1 MSQPA
6 LSLAGIHSER
16 LDLPDVQ
23 AEPPAIPLLLDE
35 AGITDLRYPITLH
48 QADGTLHQTVATT
61 SFAASVAADTRGVHM
76 SRFVETL
83 HDWHNRIAIQT
94 LSQLLTDLRDRMVAR
109 DVVTRLEFPLFLERE
124 APVTGGSAL
133 VAYDCSLEGRLR
145 GPSTDCTI
153 TTRVPI
159 TSLCPCSREIS
170 DYGAHNQR
178 GSIEITVSFDLQD
191 GTQSLDFD
199 DLITAAE
206 EAGSAP
212 IYSLLKRTDERY
224 VTMQAYENPA
234 FVEDITRAVASALRP
249 DRRIRAGRVRV
260 VNEES
265 IHSHNAYAA
274 IQWAH

>member
-1 MSQPA
+1 VSQPT
-6 LSLAGIHSER
+6 LSLAG
-16 LDLPDVQ
+16 LDPLELPDVQ
-23 AEPPAIPLLLDE
+23 SEAPAIPIVLDE
-35 AGITDLRYPITLH
+35 AGIADLRYPITVQL
-48 QADGTLHQTVATT
+48 ADGTSYPTVATT
-61 SFAASVAADTRGVHM
+61 SFAASVAADIRGVHM

-83 HDWHNRIAIQT
+83 HDWRDRIAVRT
-94 LSQLLTDLRDRMVAR
+94 LAALLSHLGNSLAAQAVVAR
-109 DVVTRLEFPLFLERE
+109 FEFPLFLERV
-124 APVTGGSAL
+124 APASGGRAL
-133 VAYDCSLEGRLR
+133 VGYDCSLEGRLHSR
-145 GPSTDCTI
+145 GTDCTL

-178 GSIEITVSFDLQD
+178 GSIETSVFFELIDTVRP
-191 GTQSLDFD
+191 LDFS
-199 DLITAAE
+199 DLIATGE

-234 FVEDITRAVASALRP
+234 FVEDITRAVAAALKS
-249 DRRIRAGRVRV
+249 DSRIRKGRVRV

-274 IQWAH
+274 IGWTH

>member
-1 MSQPA
+1 MSQPV
-6 LSLAGIHSER
+6 LSLAER
-16 LDLPDVQ
+16 NQSSFELPDVQ
-23 AEPPAIPLLLDE
+23 AETPAVPLVVDE
-35 AGITDLRYPITLH
+35 AGIVDLRYPITM
-48 QADGTLHQTVATT
+48 QEASGTSHQTVANT
-61 SFAASVAADTRGVHM
+61 SFAASVPTDARGVHM

-83 HDWHNRIAIQT
+83 HDWHRRIAVHT
-94 LSQLLTDLRDRMVAR
+94 LSALLADLSG
-109 DVVTRLEFPLFLERE
+109 RLDAQEVIAKFEFPLFLERT
-124 APVTGGSAL
+124 APVSGGSAF
-133 VAYDCSLEGRLR
+133 VAYDCSLEGRLQ
-145 GPSTDCTI
+145 SEVADCTL

-178 GSIEITVSFDLQD
+178 GSIEISVSFELTEHALLEF
-191 GTQSLDFD
+191 G
-199 DLITAAE
+199 DLIAAAD

-234 FVEDITRAVASALRP
+234 FVEDITRAVAAALRS
-249 DRRIRAGRVRV
+249 DLRIRAGRVRV

-274 IQWAH
+274 IKWAH

>member
-6 LSLAGIHSER
+6 LSLASLEP

-23 AEPPAIPLLLDE
+23 AEAPAIPMVLDE
-35 AGITDLRYPITLH
+35 AGIADLRYPITLH
-48 QADGTLHQTVATT
+48 QSDGSSHPTVATT
-61 SFAASVAADTRGVHM
+61 SFAASVPADTRGVHM

-83 HDWHNRIAIQT
+83 HDWHDRVAVHT
-94 LSQLLTDLRDRMVAR
+94 LPGLLADLSERLAAQEVVA
-109 DVVTRLEFPLFLERE
+109 RLEFPLFLERTG
-124 APVTGGSAL
+124 PVSGGNAF
-133 VAYDCSLEGRLR
+133 VAYDCSLEGRLN
-145 GPSTDCTI
+145 SQETHCTL

-178 GSIEITVSFDLQD
+178 GSVEISVTFELTEDAQP
-191 GTQSLDFD
+191 LDFGS
-199 DLITAAE
+199 LIEVAE

-224 VTMQAYENPA
+224 VTMRAFENPA
-234 FVEDITRAVASALRP
+234 FVEDITRAVAAPLRADP
-249 DRRIRAGRVRV
+249 RIRIGRVRV

-265 IHSHNAYAA
+265 IHSHNAYAS
-274 IQWAH
+274 IKWTH